1 MEVTLTNRE
10 LRLAHQWGTERAFV
24 MQNKNN
30 KAGYAPGNQKTGFIH
45 TAVQSE
51 TLAIAAEIAGCKLL
65 GFDYMNPDVYTAVA
79 YLDANGNLPAS
90 CKQPDVAGV
99 YEIRRVERHGYP
111 LRMWKK
117 DVDAKAYVIKAHV
130 EHMHLETGFIKPT
143 GLVTFE
149 GYAWAPTDY
158 YKGRISQGVSHRH
171 ALRPIED
178 IIGVSWTAVA

>member
-1 MEVTLTNRE
+1 MNVTLTNKE
-10 LRLAHQWGTERAFV
+10 LDLAHKWGQERASI
-24 MQNKNN
+24 MAHKQNKNGYP
-30 KAGYAPGNQKTGFIH
+30 AGTQKGGRTH
-45 TAVQSE
+45 TAVQAE

-99 YEIRRVERHGYP
+99 YEIRRTELEAYP

-117 DVDAKAYVIKAHV
+117 DVKARAYVLKAQVDHR
-130 EHMHLETGFIKPT
+130 HLDNGRIKPT
-143 GLVTFE
+143 GLVTFH

-158 YKGRISQGVSHRH
+158 YKGRIHNGVSSRH
-171 ALRPIED
+171 TLRPVED
-178 IIGVSWTAVA
+178 LVGVCWTGVA